1 MKNNLKKKIAFML
14 SILAISS
21 SLAVTA
27 SAIQLGGGVSRD
39 VLNKSDFCDK
49 RLKYKGFYR
58 KNNLKSEFP

>member
-1 MKNNLKKKIAFML
+1 ML